1 MRKFAARLEDDGWD
15 VRYAKLNDPDNAQT
29 LSGELLCHTREHAYS
44 HHIQRLMII
53 GNFALLAGI
62 DPAQVHEWYLA
73 VYADAFEW
81 VEAPNTIGIS
91 QFAEGGI
98 IASKP
103 YVSSANYIDKM
114 SNFCDHCEYGSK
126 TKSGPNACPFNILH
140 WHFID
145 RHEQRFGNNPRM
157 GNVLGTWRRMDG
169 AKKQTILE
177 DASKILA
184 KLDADEVV

>member
-1 MRKFAARLEDDGWD
+1 MRRAG
-15 VRYAKLNDPDNAQT
+15 
-29 LSGELLCHTREHAYS
+29 EHAYS
-44 HHIQRLMII
+44 HHIQRLII
-53 GNFALLAGI
+53 TGNFALLAGI

-81 VEAPNTIGIS
+81 VEAPNTIGMS